1 MSDGFAEFG
10 GSAAARRAATSSP
23 SPITDSNETAVS
35 GSDYDAVGGTL
46 NFAPGQTVQTV
57 RVPLINDTTVE
68 AKEDFLFNVFNAS
81 NAVVGN
87 SSAMA
92 TIIDND
98 APSGT
103 PVISIGNRVVDNS
116 SGEVTFAV
124 TLNRPSTGV
133 VTVKYTTSPGTATDA
148 QITRQ

>member
-1 MSDGFAEFG
+1 M
-10 GSAAARRAATSSP
+10 
-23 SPITDSNETAVS
+23 S

-92 TIIDND
+92 TIIDNNS
-98 APSGT
+98 PSGK
-103 PVISIGNRVVDNS
+103 PVISIGNRVVDES
-116 SGEVTFAV
+116 SGEVRFAV

-133 VTVKYTTSPGTATDA
+133 VTGEVHDVAGNRDHRRLHHGRRHARIRAGRNGEDHQCA
-148 QITRQ
+148 DHQ